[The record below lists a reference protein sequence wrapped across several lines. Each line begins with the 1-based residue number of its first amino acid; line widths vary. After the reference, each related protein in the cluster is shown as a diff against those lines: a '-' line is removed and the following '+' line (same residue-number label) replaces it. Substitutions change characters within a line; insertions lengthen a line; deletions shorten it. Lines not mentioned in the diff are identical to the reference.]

1 MKLRTRLL
9 ASFAAV
15 IIVTAAIGIY
25 GVVRLRESQAASDF
39 LFAKATLPLG
49 DLVTINGRYQRIR
62 ANLYKIEVENL
73 DQAKNDAEK
82 CRQFAKDIESS
93 LDAYSTTNIDAADEA
108 SYRQMRALLEK
119 FISQVEPIVSL
130 SLYGKQAEAFALIGG
145 DLDATVSQLN
155 TLLDSIDAA
164 SVASGRDA
172 DLAAA
177 HDASFASILMIVFVF
192 AGAALSILLAMLIT
206 RSVLRSV
213 GGEPAR
219 IAESALAL
227 SRGDLGAESGA
238 EGAEEAKGSGIAQ
251 AMTTG
256 IAKAMTT
263 GIAKAMITGIAK
275 AMADLQQRL
284 QEIIGAMQDA
294 SRNVADASNQVSE
307 SAQSMSQGATEQ
319 ATSMEEVASS
329 MEEMAANIRQNADN
343 AAQTDAI
350 ARSAA
355 EQAER
360 GGEAVKEAVLAVK
373 DIASKIG
380 IIEEIARQTN
390 LLALNAAI
398 EAARAGEAG
407 KGFAVVAS
415 EVRKLAERSQVAAGE
430 ITQLSSRT
438 VASAENTQAIIGAI
452 VPEIRKTA
460 ALVQE
465 ILAASKEQDSGAR
478 QINDALTQLDKV
490 IQQNAAAAE
499 ELSSTAEQLSGQAAQ
514 SLDVMGYFRLERTG
528 RKGSG
533 KGGTS
538 SFVDRAVNAHVK
550 WKVRLLAH
558 LNGDEVIDRETAASS
573 DHCDLG
579 AWINGEAPRLGGNA
593 AFENLR
599 VKHRH
604 FHEVVGEV
612 IDLKAKGSDAAAR
625 SSIEQGSFAA
635 STKDCV
641 AAIRAIEAL
650 AADRSGNDGSRTAT
664 PAKRPNQGPAAGR
677 AATAGQSLPSPRL
690 PSASRGMTV
699 KKEISDSDFEEF

>member
-227 SRGDLGAESGA
+227 SRGDLGVESGA
-238 EGAEEAKGSGIAQ
+238 EGAESKGSGIAQ
-251 AMTTG
+251 
-256 IAKAMTT
+256 AMTT

>member
-15 IIVTAAIGIY
+15 IVVTAAIGTY
-25 GVVRLRESQAASDF
+25 GVVRLRVSQSASDF
-39 LFAKATLPLG
+39 LFAKATVPLG

-73 DQAKNDAEK
+73 DQAKIDAAK
-82 CRQFAKDIESS
+82 CRQFAKEIESS
-93 LDAYSTTNIDAADEA
+93 LDEYSTTNIDAADEA
-108 SYRQMRALLEK
+108 SYALMRALLEK

-145 DLDATVSQLN
+145 ELDTTVNELHA
-155 TLLDSIDAA
+155 LLDNINTS
-164 SVASGRDA
+164 SVASGKDA

-177 HDASFASILMIVFVF
+177 HDANFASILMIVFVL
-192 AGAALSILLAMLIT
+192 AGAVLSILLALLIT

-213 GGEPAR
+213 GGEPES

-227 SRGDLGAESGA
+227 SRGDLGAENKA
-238 EGAEEAKGSGIAQ
+238 EGAMEAKASGIAL
-251 AMTTG
+251 
-256 IAKAMTT
+256 
-263 GIAKAMITGIAK
+263 

-294 SRNVADASNQVSE
+294 SRNVAGASRQVSE

-319 ATSMEEVASS
+319 ASSMEEVASS
-329 MEEMAANIRQNADN
+329 MEEMAASIRQNAEN

-355 EQAER
+355 DQAER
-360 GGEAVKEAVLAVK
+360 GGEAVKEAVVAVK

-438 VASAENTQAIIGAI
+438 VASAENTQAIIEAI
-452 VPEIRKTA
+452 VPDIRKTA

-478 QINDALTQLDKV
+478 QINEALTQLDLV

-514 SLDVMGYFRLERTG
+514 SLDVMGFFRLERAG
-528 RKGSG
+528 RGG
-533 KGGTS
+533 GTKGGAS
-538 SFVDRAVNAHVK
+538 SFVDRAIKAHIN

-558 LNGDEVIDRETAASS
+558 LNGDQGIDRSAAASP

-579 AWINGEAPRLGGNA
+579 VWINGEGSRFGGNT

-604 FHEVVGEV
+604 FHAVVGEV
-612 IDLKAKGSDAAAR
+612 IDLKAKGDEFAAR
-625 SSIEQGSFAA
+625 SSIEQGPFAA
-635 STKDCV
+635 STKECV
-641 AAIRAIEAL
+641 AAIKAIEGL
-650 AADRSGNDGSRTAT
+650 AVDRSRNDGSAIV
-664 PAKRPNQGPAAGR
+664 AAVKSPNGKPAAGR
-677 AATAGQSLPSPRL
+677 ATLARGNQPAPRQPSP
-690 PSASRGMTV
+690 SRAMTI
-699 KKEISDSDFEEF
+699 KKGIQDSDFEEF